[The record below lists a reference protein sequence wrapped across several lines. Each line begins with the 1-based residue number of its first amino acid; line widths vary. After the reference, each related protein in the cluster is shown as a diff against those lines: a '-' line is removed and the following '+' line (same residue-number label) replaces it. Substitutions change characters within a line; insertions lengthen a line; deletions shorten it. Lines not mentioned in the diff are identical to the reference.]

1 MEKNK
6 HTYID
11 LKYDNSARLI
21 FSSPSDDKKDYSFK
35 NVLDDFNKA
44 SVVRIASF
52 NISEKYFDY
61 LLKHIYNLPENV
73 KLKIVVGL
81 PGSYDLNRATKK
93 ATSYLNVLNKKNF
106 KSDVDVSINVKN
118 HAKIISTEN
127 ICYIGSQNFSY
138 GSTNNHEAGII
149 LRDKKIITDVFQEF
163 DKIFDSGVKYE
174 LPNSYLLI
182 NYIQLISDIKSDLYY
197 FDEEL
202 EEDIIYLNS
211 EDLLDMNMKLI
222 EKQEKLK
229 KDTKSFLSVVDS
241 YKLPNWNKNDKKEFE
256 NLVNTISIKE
266 LIELPDDEYI
276 NPDEDFGIQTYA
288 SDFAL
293 QKLRDNEIEDLRM
306 SDYIYDLKSSDNKKA
321 INKINDIESKVSSI
335 VSSANDYIDSILV
348 DKIVGE

>member
-1 MEKNK
+1 MENKK

-11 LKYDNSARLI
+11 IKDDNSASLI

-52 NISEKYFDY
+52 NISEKDYDY
-61 LLKHIYNLPENV
+61 LLKELYNLPEDV
-73 KLKIVVGL
+73 KLKIVIGL
-81 PGSYDLNRATKK
+81 PGSYNPNRATEK
-93 ATSYLNVLNKKNF
+93 AQSYLKVLNKENF
-106 KSDVDVSINVKN
+106 KSQVDISINVKN
-118 HAKIISTEN
+118 HTKIISTEN

-149 LRDKKIITDVFQEF
+149 LSDKKIIGEVFQEF

-182 NYIQLISDIKSDLYY
+182 NYIQLINDIKSDLYY

-211 EDLLDMNMKLI
+211 EDLLDMNKKSI
-222 EKQEKLK
+222 KKQEKLK
-229 KDTKSFLSVVDS
+229 KDTKSFLSVIDS
-241 YKLPNWNKNDKKEFE
+241 YKLPNWNKNDEKEFE
-256 NLVNTISIKE
+256 NLVNTISIKK

-276 NPDEDFGIQTYA
+276 DPDEDFGIQKYA
-288 SDFAL
+288 SDSEL
-293 QKLRDNEIEDLRM
+293 QILRDREIESSRI
-306 SDYIYDLKSSDNKKA
+306 SDYINDLKSLDNKEALK
-321 INKINDIESKVSSI
+321 KINAIESKVNSI
-335 VSSANDYIDSILV
+335 VSSANNHIDSILV
-348 DKIVGE
+348 DKIVGK

>member
-44 SVVRIASF
+44 SVVRIATF

-81 PGSYDLNRATKK
+81 PGSYDSNRATEK
-93 ATSYLNVLNKKNF
+93 ASSYLNVLNKKNF
-106 KSDVDVSINVKN
+106 KSDVDISINVKN
-118 HAKIISTEN
+118 HVKIISTEN

-149 LRDKKIITDVFQEF
+149 LKDKKIISEVFQEF

-174 LPNSYLLI
+174 LPNSNVLI
-182 NYIQLISDIKSDLYY
+182 NYIKLINDLKNDLYY
-197 FDEEL
+197 FDEKL
-202 EEDIIYLNS
+202 EDIRHLNS
-211 EDLLDMNMKLI
+211 EDLFDMNMKTI
-222 EKQEKLK
+222 EKLEKLK
-229 KDTKSFLSVVDS
+229 KDTESFLCVIDS
-241 YKLPNWNKNDKKEFE
+241 YKLQNWNENNRKEFE

-266 LIELPDDEYI
+266 LIELPDDEYM
-276 NPDEDFGIQTYA
+276 DSYEDFGIQTYA
-288 SDFAL
+288 SDSAS
-293 QKLRDNEIEDLRM
+293 QELRDNEIEDLRM
-306 SDYIYDLKSSDNKKA
+306 SDYIFDLQSLDNKETIK
-321 INKINDIESKVSSI
+321 KINDIESKVNSI